1 MRSKRYLYFRLKYA
15 NRKTSCDVF
24 FVCCLTFMR
33 QIGHP
38 FVRLFPI
45 SCHEEFYIH
54 RRSWYKHLPR
64 SIAAGIASRWRTI
77 ARNSRRCV
85 DNIPSLG
92 SRGACMYSAQ
102 ETKVCRNY
110 SKWRNNSS
118 FFKLQSA
125 FWQFQTITV
134 SECCLIKLLPYILFK
149 KYIYILT
156 LKMARPGNQHCV
168 NCIGTL
174 SFPTDVRLAT

>member
-45 SCHEEFYIH
+45 SCQEEFYIH

-92 SRGACMYSAQ
+92 SRACIAHRKRKCAEIIANDTMNLVFKTAISVSAISNRNSFWVLFD
-102 ETKVCRNY
+102 KVASVY
-110 SKWRNNSS
+110 
-118 FFKLQSA
+118 F
-125 FWQFQTITV
+125 I
-134 SECCLIKLLPYILFK
+134 
-149 KYIYILT
+149 
-156 LKMARPGNQHCV
+156 
-168 NCIGTL
+168 
-174 SFPTDVRLAT
+174 

>member
-1 MRSKRYLYFRLKYA
+1 VNFPWNWAYFQKHPVKSRIFLHELGWSLGICTEHALKTVKYA

-54 RRSWYKHLPR
+54 RRSWCKHLPR

-92 SRGACMYSAQ
+92 SRACIAHRKRKCAEIIANDTINLVFKTAISVSAISNRNSFWVLFD
-102 ETKVCRNY
+102 KVASVY
-110 SKWRNNSS
+110 
-118 FFKLQSA
+118 F
-125 FWQFQTITV
+125 I
-134 SECCLIKLLPYILFK
+134 
-149 KYIYILT
+149 
-156 LKMARPGNQHCV
+156 
-168 NCIGTL
+168 
-174 SFPTDVRLAT
+174 